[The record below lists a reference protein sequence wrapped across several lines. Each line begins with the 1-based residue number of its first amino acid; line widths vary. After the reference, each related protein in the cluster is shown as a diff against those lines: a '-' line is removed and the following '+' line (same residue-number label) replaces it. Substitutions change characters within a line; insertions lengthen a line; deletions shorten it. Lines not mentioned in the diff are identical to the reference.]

1 MSLHSQVKVGH
12 SSSLEAGG
20 MDGMQ
25 ARWSFEQATG
35 FNGLGNEPAE
45 LHHFLQVSQELTVQQ
60 QIKPGK
66 KETRRDTK
74 GRKSTQHLA
83 APQICVECSE
93 MYRYFLEDTLNLMK
107 TEDLGHV
114 ALPSQIYKAQS

>member
-66 KETRRDTK
+66 KEIRK
-74 GRKSTQHLA
+74 AGRAHSTLQHH
-83 APQICVECSE
+83 
-93 MYRYFLEDTLNLMK
+93 RYVLN
-107 TEDLGHV
+107 
-114 ALPSQIYKAQS
+114 ALKCTGTFWKIH